1 MLSRSQDWN
10 RRYLWRAWCR
20 KTSLANI
27 IPTLFEVLDDDM
39 SVRDEAT
46 TGTDPRLVVMTT
58 SGIQLI
64 LFKTIWCRALDEL
77 TGTTD
82 NTGFALFKKFSGKRK
97 LFRDVNGISDT
108 HQSMKLDM
116 L

>member
-1 MLSRSQDWN
+1 MLSRSQDCVVIYGE
-10 RRYLWRAWCR
+10 RGVG

-58 SGIQLI
+58 SNS
-64 LFKTIWCRALDEL
+64 
-77 TGTTD
+77 TD
-82 NTGFALFKKFSGKRK
+82 TFQNDL
-97 LFRDVNGISDT
+97 V
-108 HQSMKLDM
+108 
-116 L
+116 